1 MTANVLEHRRA
12 RAFADAVEDRP
23 STAVPHQG
31 GPEENP
37 AGQFADLLA
46 TVSALG
52 ALPAPEF
59 DPEVRMVQRA
69 QVMAEFE
76 RHFAGGGA
84 VVPAPRGRGS
94 HRAGAAVGRLRPRTR
109 WGRRL
114 AVSGLAAGVAVTAFG
129 GMAAASSSAIPGDP
143 LYGMKRSLENWQLD
157 FAGSNAERGR
167 LLLDQASQRMSE
179 AQQLID
185 HDQADGHRL
194 SPHVIAEVTKALS
207 DMNAEGTQGS
217 DLLQAIYRQNHSLAP
232 LQSLAAF
239 DRLQQRSLDA
249 LAPQLPRQAEP
260 VEGQLQQLLSGIS
273 AELAPLHLTPGADG
287 VGGGASALP
296 GGDTSPS
303 TGGASAGSTEGSTP
317 RGATTSGT
325 GAMSSPGTSPSSNGG
340 ELVGGLTG
348 GLLGSSPSTTPSA
361 TDKAGSASPS
371 AAAPDNGV
379 TVPPLIPGL
388 LPSLGIG
395 LADGN

>member
-23 STAVPHQG
+23 STAVPHQSR
-31 GPEENP
+31 PEENP
-37 AGQFADLLA
+37 PGQFSELLA

-84 VVPAPRGRGS
+84 AVPATRGRGS
-94 HRAGAAVGRLRPRTR
+94 HRASAAVGRLRPSTR

-129 GMAAASSSAIPGDP
+129 GIAAASSSAIPGDP

-167 LLLDQASQRMSE
+167 LLLDQASHRMSE

-185 HDQADGHRL
+185 HDEADGHRL
-194 SPHVIAEVTKALS
+194 SPHVIAEVTKALT

-217 DLLQAIYRQNHSLAP
+217 DLLQAIYRQNHSLGP

-239 DRLQQRSLDA
+239 DSTQLRSLDA
-249 LAPQLPRQAEP
+249 LTPQLPSQADP
-260 VEGQLQQLLSGIS
+260 VAGQLQQLLSGIS
-273 AELAPLHLTPGADG
+273 AELAPLHLTPGTGSGTTAAAQPS
-287 VGGGASALP
+287 GG
-296 GGDTSPS
+296 TSPS
-303 TGGASAGSTEGSTP
+303 TGGTGAATTRTSAP
-317 RGATTSGT
+317 RGSTTSGT
-325 GAMSSPGTSPSSNGG
+325 GTMSSPGSSPSNGDG
-340 ELVGGLTG
+340 AGLVG

-361 TDKAGSASPS
+361 TDTSTGAGPSAS
-371 AAAPDNGV
+371 APDNGF

-388 LPSLGIG
+388 LPSIGIG
-395 LADGN
+395 LADSN